1 MCRSNGKAGLIPEVI
16 WAPHVGLRLELARPR
31 DTAPFPNRLKLADSR
46 IGSNQVES
54 VKLADLMTDL
64 YVFIDQSPFDLI

>member
-1 MCRSNGKAGLIPEVI
+1 MCRSNGKAGLVLEVI
-16 WAPHVGLRLELARPR
+16 WAPHVGLRPELARPR
-31 DTAPFPNRLKLADSR
+31 DTAPLPNRLKLVDSR

-54 VKLADLMTDL
+54 VKSIDLTTDL